1 MNIQAA
7 IQAVTDGQDLTHAE
21 MTAVMRQLMTGEATE
36 AQIGGF
42 LVGLRM
48 KGETVAE
55 VVAAATVMRE
65 LSSRVDAGGDHLVDT
80 CGTGGD
86 ASATFNVS
94 TACAVVTAAAGAHV
108 AKHGNRSASSASGSA
123 DVFEAAG
130 VNLDLTPAQVGACI
144 ERVGIGFLFAPAHHQ
159 AMRHVVGA
167 RKEMGVRTLFNV
179 LGPLTNPA
187 GAPNQV
193 LGVFSEDWLEHLARV
208 LGELGSRHVLVV
220 HAADGLDEISVAA
233 ETKVAEYRDGQ
244 VSTYTIAPEDF
255 AMERADL
262 DTLRVQSVDESLQL
276 IRACLD
282 NTDGPARDIVA
293 LNAGAAIYASGVA
306 PSLADGVEQARAV
319 LANGAARA
327 RLEELVRVS
336 HGC

>member
-1 MNIQAA
+1 MNLQAA

-48 KGETVAE
+48 KGETVEE

-86 ASATFNVS
+86 ASSTFNVS

-255 AMERADL
+255 AMARADL

-293 LNAGAAIYASGVA
+293 LNAGAAIYAAGVA
-306 PSLADGVEQARAV
+306 PSLADGVEQARTV

-336 HGC
+336 HAC

>member
-123 DVFEAAG
+123 DVFEASG

-255 AMERADL
+255 AMARADL
-262 DTLRVQSVDESLQL
+262 DTLRVQSVDESLLL

-293 LNAGAAIYASGVA
+293 LNAGAAIYAAGVA

-336 HGC
+336 HAC